1 MCFWNNSFWR
11 TKYVFSCLFFSAVS
25 TSGLSVAAIEDRIES
40 GQETLSKT
48 ILIGVIGIV
57 F

>member
-1 MCFWNNSFWR
+1 
-11 TKYVFSCLFFSAVS
+11 VFSCLFFNAVS
-25 TSGLSVAAIEDRIES
+25 TSGLSVVGIEDRIEN
-40 GQETLSKT
+40 GQEKLGKT

>member
-1 MCFWNNSFWR
+1 
-11 TKYVFSCLFFSAVS
+11 VFSCLFFSAVS